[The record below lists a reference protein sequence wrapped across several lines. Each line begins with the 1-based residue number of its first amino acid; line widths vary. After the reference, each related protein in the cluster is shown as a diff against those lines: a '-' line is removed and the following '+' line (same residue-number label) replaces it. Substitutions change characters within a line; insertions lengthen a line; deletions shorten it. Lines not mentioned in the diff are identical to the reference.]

1 MGFLMDKLGDVI
13 VSRDTLNNEIAVLV
27 REHLMAELGVF
38 TSTLEELRQTQ
49 INNEALAIQL
59 SIAKTE
65 IVELTAKQS
74 QLLAETQA
82 AVAKLI
88 GLKNGS

>member
-1 MGFLMDKLGDVI
+1 MRFLMDKLGDVI

-38 TSTLEELRQTQ
+38 TSTLEEMRQTQ

>member
-1 MGFLMDKLGDVI
+1 MDKLGDVI

-38 TSTLEELRQTQ
+38 TSTLEEMRQTQ

>member
-38 TSTLEELRQTQ
+38 TSTLEEMRQTQ

-82 AVAKLI
+82 AVSKLI

>member
-38 TSTLEELRQTQ
+38 TSTLEEMRQTQ